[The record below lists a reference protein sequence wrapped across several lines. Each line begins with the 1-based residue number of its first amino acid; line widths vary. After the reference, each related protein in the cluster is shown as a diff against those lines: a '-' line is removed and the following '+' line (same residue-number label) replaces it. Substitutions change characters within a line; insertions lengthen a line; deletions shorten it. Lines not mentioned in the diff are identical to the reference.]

1 MKKIDEID
9 EKSISFF
16 LHFVVQFLNFLEGMM
31 KKLVLVALSA
41 SLLLATNGDNL
52 IGLGAKSR
60 AMGGVGIATYFGAEN
75 VLANP
80 AMIAKSEGD
89 QVDFG
94 ATLFMPSVKANG
106 TKSAADMSIMPEVF
120 SSVKIDENWAFG
132 IGMFGA
138 AGMGTDYRGSTSLMD
153 ARTNLMLM
161 KFAPTVSYHYDG
173 FAFGVAPV
181 VQYGSLDIAYNM
193 HGMGGYNQVGSG
205 SSDHFGVGF
214 ALGAS
219 YDLNDNFTLG
229 LVYKSQID
237 MTYDYTLSTASQPFV
252 DLGIFPSAFADD
264 LAQPAEYG
272 FGLSYDYNNLNF
284 SFDYK
289 KIKWGSAKGYK
300 DFGWKDQDVFA
311 LGAKYEKNGTWY
323 SVGYNHAKN
332 PITQYDGT
340 TAVGAALNL
349 FNYLMFPATSEDHF
363 TLGAGTNI
371 TKNISLD
378 FDVVHSPSS
387 KVTVNTTIGAL
398 EVEHAETSVAFSMRY
413 DF

>member
-80 AMIAKSEGD
+80 AMIAKSKGD

-94 ATLFMPSVKANG
+94 ATLFMPDVQANG
-106 TKSAADMSIMPEVF
+106 TKSDADISIMPEVF
-120 SSVKIDENWAFG
+120 SSAKIDDDWAFG

-138 AGMGTDYRGSTSLMD
+138 AGMGTDYRGEASLMD

-173 FAFGVAPV
+173 FAFGIAPV

-193 HGMGGYNQVGSG
+193 HGMGRYNQVGSG
-205 SSDHFGVGF
+205 SSDDFGIGF

-219 YDLNDNFTLG
+219 YDINNNLTLG

-237 MTYDYTLSTASQPFV
+237 MTYNHTLSTASEPFV
-252 DLGIFPSAFADD
+252 AMGIFPSTFSDN
-264 LAQPAEYG
+264 LAQPAELG
-272 FGLSYDYNNLNF
+272 FGISYDYNNFNF

-323 SVGYNHAKN
+323 GVGYNHAKN
-332 PITQYDGT
+332 PITKYDGT

-363 TLGAGTNI
+363 TVGAGTEI

-378 FDVVHSPSS
+378 FDVVYSPSNT
-387 KVTVNTTIGAL
+387 VTVDTTIGSL
-398 EVEHAETSVAFSMRY
+398 TVEHAETSVAFSMRY

>member
-1 MKKIDEID
+1 MKKI
-9 EKSISFF
+9 
-16 LHFVVQFLNFLEGMM
+16 
-31 KKLVLVALSA
+31 VLVAFSTT
-41 SLLLATNGDNL
+41 LLFATNGDNL

-80 AMIAKSEGD
+80 AMIAKSEGE
-89 QVDFG
+89 QIDFG
-94 ATLFMPSVKANG
+94 GTLFMPDVSANG
-106 TKSAADMSIMPEVF
+106 TKSDADISIMPEVF
-120 SSVKIDENWAFG
+120 SSVKIDDNWAFG

-138 AGMGTDYRGSTSLMD
+138 AGMGTDYRGDENLMN

-161 KFAPTVSYHYDG
+161 KFAPTVSYHYEN

-181 VQYGSLDIAYNM
+181 VQYGSLDIAYT
-193 HGMGGYNQVGSG
+193 MGTTQVGSG
-205 SSDHFGVGF
+205 SSDDFGVGF

-219 YDLNDNFTLG
+219 WDIGENLTLG

-237 MTYDYTLSTASQPFV
+237 MTYSHTLSTASKPFV
-252 DLGIFPSAFADD
+252 DMGIFTSAFSDD
-264 LAQPAEYG
+264 LSQPAEIG
-272 FGLSYDYNNLNF
+272 FGISYDYTYLNL

-300 DFGWKDQDVFA
+300 DFGWKDQDVYA
-311 LGAKYEKNGTWY
+311 VGVKYEKDGTWY
-323 SVGYNHAKN
+323 SLGYNHAKN
-332 PITQYDGT
+332 PITNYDGS
-340 TAVGAALNL
+340 TAEGAALNL

-363 TLGAGTNI
+363 SIGAGRKI

-378 FDVVHSPSS
+378 CDIVYSPSNT
-387 KVTVNTTIGAL
+387 VTVDTTIGAL
-398 EVEHAETSVAFSMRY
+398 EVEHTETSIAFSMRY